1 MKTVIFE
8 VRSPMQAMADIV
20 RDIETGIPDTSAH
33 MVFASMDLLAQV
45 MSEARWTLLK
55 ALCGTGGMRVDE
67 LATRLGR
74 DVASVD
80 ADITGLLNAGV
91 LDRDVRQSIIF
102 PYDEISLDLAT
113 TGRSTV

>member
-1 MKTVIFE
+1 
-8 VRSPMQAMADIV
+8 
-20 RDIETGIPDTSAH
+20 

-74 DVASVD
+74 DVDNVD
-80 ADITGLLNAGV
+80 ADIAGLLNAGV
-91 LDRDVRQSIIF
+91 LDGDARHRIIF